1 MEVWVM
7 LNGIGSSSGNVAEGA
22 NVNVIKK
29 NLDIMKTE
37 GAAIVKLI
45 DQAGAAGQAKS
56 PQKPANPEGTGAVVN
71 KYA

>member
-1 MEVWVM
+1 MVG
-7 LNGIGSSSGNVAEGA
+7 GIGSSSGNVADSV

-29 NLDIMKTE
+29 NLDMMKAE
-37 GAAIVKLI
+37 GAAVVDLI
-45 DQAGAAGQAKS
+45 DKAGAAGQAKS